1 MKPNFEVLISQKVIK
16 NYLFFFFIYLSS
28 ANNLQRIRTTF
39 RILDAVFFPQ
49 LIGDTNVSAT
59 SSHNDHR
66 MR

>member
-16 NYLFFFFIYLSS
+16 NYLFFFLYLSS